1 MSSRHETIYFH
12 KCLALAFKFKIMTG
26 FVKSIRNYSASPVLR
41 YVQGTTSD
49 CDFVPLEQCFKRRH
63 SRRKTNVFLKSP
75 HLNLASKDFK
85 EAK

>member
-1 MSSRHETIYFH
+1 MKLESSYSMRIEMR
-12 KCLALAFKFKIMTG
+12 ARR
-26 FVKSIRNYSASPVLR
+26 KS
-41 YVQGTTSD
+41 QGKAQRL
-49 CDFVPLEQCFKRRH
+49 DFVPLEQCFKRRH